1 MPGNFIKGDFMKKFF
16 ILLLFVTILRAQ
28 EIICVKT
35 EGKCLLTS
43 QNTWKT
49 LASDMSISTG
59 SSITTGEDS
68 KAVLEFK
75 DGHKIEVGE
84 NSIFSV
90 NQVSEEVN
98 DLELWLGELS
108 AKIKKLPPSEKFFIK
123 TPVAVC
129 AVRGTKFSVFVDEDK
144 KTDVFVD
151 EGIVGVM
158 NRDGVGE
165 EVFVKKGEMTTV
177 ESGHPP
183 AAPVKATKKEK
194 IKKKEEK
201 KKKKKI
207 KKAKIEEPIEEPEIT
222 YAEEKP
228 EKKPKPKA
236 PKPSGNVNLNG
247 TVGAVALT
255 DPETGETKVYY
266 EFSMYPEL
274 SLGKLG
280 IGLELVV
287 HFDENNQIKKDEWDE
302 ASDIYSKIDYIRWG
316 VKRRDPF
323 YILFGRFRKPVTIGH
338 GFIVNNYTNMA
349 QYPNI
354 RKIGMDMLL
363 DRRKWGLEAMIG
375 DLRWREILA
384 GRFFIRPLTGTG
396 IPFLKNLKIASS
408 CGIDID
414 PDSNSATKDD
424 SVAVIGADAE
434 LPILTYKLFNLTT
447 FADWAKMQLG
457 STYTAKGSP
466 YNITDGGEGRTVG
479 LSGKFLFLNFRGEY
493 RRIESNFI
501 PGYFDG
507 FYDIDRWRYYDTSIG
522 TTTKAAYYLNGKKS
536 QPVLVGPYAE
546 MWFAILNLLN
556 FRASYENYNVGK
568 DDPFYPHLIARA
580 ELQKVPG
587 LSQYTFEAEYDK
599 RSARR
604 WRDIRELDENA
615 LLSLKIG
622 YNVAPNVTM
631 FVVIRRSFDANG
643 NETKTMTAE
652 TRMRF

>member
-1 MPGNFIKGDFMKKFF
+1 MKKF
-16 ILLLFVTILRAQ
+16 IVLLLLAASLQAQ
-28 EIICVKT
+28 EIICVKS

-43 QNTWKT
+43 QNTWKN
-49 LASDMSISTG
+49 LASGMSVSTG
-59 SSITTGEDS
+59 CSITTDEGA

-75 DGHKIEVGE
+75 DGHKIEIGE

-90 NQVSEEVN
+90 NQVSEGVN
-98 DLELWLGELS
+98 DLELWLGKLS
-108 AKIKKLPPSEKFFIK
+108 AKIKKLPPSEKFFIR
-123 TPVAVC
+123 TPAAVC

-144 KTDVFVD
+144 KTDVFVE

-158 NRDGVGE
+158 NRDGIGK

-177 ESGHPP
+177 APGEPSAPP
-183 AAPVKATKKEK
+183 AKGTKKEK
-194 IKKKEEK
+194 IKKQEK
-201 KKKKKI
+201 RKKKKKI

-228 EKKPKPKA
+228 AKKPKPRA
-236 PKPSGNVNLNG
+236 PKPSGNLNLNG

-274 SLGKLG
+274 TLGKLG
-280 IGLELVV
+280 IGLDLVV

-316 VKRRDPF
+316 IKRQDPF

-363 DRRKWGLEAMIG
+363 DARKWGLEAMVG

-384 GRFFIRPLTGTG
+384 GRLFIRPLTGTG
-396 IPFLKNLKIASS
+396 IPLFKNLKIAGS

-414 PDSNSATKDD
+414 PDSNSETKDD
-424 SVAVIGADAE
+424 SVAVIGADVE
-434 LPILTYKLFNLTT
+434 LPIFTYRLFSLTT

-457 STYTAKGSP
+457 STYTAKGSS
-466 YNITDGGEGRTVG
+466 YSNITDGGEGRTVG
-479 LSGKFLFLNFRGEY
+479 LSGKILFLNFRGEY

-507 FYDIDRWRYYDTSIG
+507 FYDIDRWRYYDTYAG
-522 TTTKAAYYLNGKKS
+522 TTTKAAYYLTGKEKE
-536 QPVLVGPYAE
+536 PVLAGPYAE
-546 MWFAILNLLN
+546 MWFAIFNLLN
-556 FRASYENYNVGK
+556 FRASYENYNVNKG
-568 DDPFYPHLIARA
+568 DPFYPHLIARA

-604 WRDIRELDENA
+604 WRDIRNLDENA
-615 LLSLKIG
+615 LLSD
-622 YNVAPNVTM
+622 TM
-631 FVVIRRSFDANG
+631 LLQMSQCLL
-643 NETKTMTAE
+643 
-652 TRMRF
+652 